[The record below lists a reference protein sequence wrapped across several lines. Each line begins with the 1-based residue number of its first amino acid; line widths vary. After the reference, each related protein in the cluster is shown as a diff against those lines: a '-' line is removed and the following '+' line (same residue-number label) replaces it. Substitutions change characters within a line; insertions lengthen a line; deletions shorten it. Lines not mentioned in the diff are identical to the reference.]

1 MSKTSR
7 LVVLFL
13 LLLIGAFAG
22 RTLCVAQTSGRIEAI
37 KKICQKTNE
46 DIARSEESPEI
57 STIFLTEL
65 AVNRN
70 NGPYPAVGIYRTVV
84 KFYYTF
90 GDREKEPYPNRLLKI
105 IVATDRSDR
114 KEHSEFVFNETE
126 QMIFYLEKKDNIERR
141 LYLAA
146 EKPIRLEQDGR
157 PLSLKTRSQAAIVAT
172 IMKEKANL
180 VQVFRRSLGF

>member
-1 MSKTSR
+1 MSETSR
-7 LVVLFL
+7 RVVLFL

-114 KEHSEFVFNETE
+114 KEHSEFVFNEAA
-126 QMIFYLEKKDNIERR
+126 QVIFYLEKKDNIERR

-146 EKPIRLEQDGR
+146 EKPIRLEQDDR
-157 PLSLKTRSQAAIVAT
+157 LLSLKTRSQAAIVAT